1 MKKIAGWLSNNFA
14 LKIVSLIIA
23 IVIWNAVVYNSEPV
37 NTQSYQVRVEV
48 TNESYIENGKQVY
61 MIEDEYKTVTVYL
74 SGNRSSLERITE
86 DDITVTADLTQIVDL
101 DRDPVMV
108 PLSVSCRGFDANSM
122 SLSRTTIPI
131 SIENVASKELQVSVV
146 TGDGAVDNNYEIGS
160 LTPNTSTITI
170 YGAESIIT
178 SIDSVILRID
188 IDGLSISSVV
198 NGTLVFIDSSQ
209 NEISDIIIEDD
220 ITIEGGDPDVGVRV
234 ELWRKRTNI
243 DIEVEYSGET
253 AYGYEVTNISTTPDT
268 LTIAGSTAALEL
280 LLENGNK
287 ITIPAEEVDVTGAI
301 EDFSVEVELDDYLPE
316 DTKLS
321 STMNNTVIIYVT
333 VMPLGSL
340 ELDYNV
346 EDIEV
351 KNLDE
356 AYSLTYNTQE
366 VSIGVT
372 GTQGNLITL
381 TTDQISASID
391 LENLT
396 EGEHI
401 VELEVNLP
409 DGYEL
414 VNDISL
420 TINLI
425 KS

>member
-23 IVIWNAVVYNSEPV
+23 IVIWYAVVYNNDPV
-37 NTQSYQVRVEV
+37 ITQSYQVRVEV